1 MVDGVRIRAVAK
13 SKSRIERMTRG
24 VARVYREAA
33 RQEAEVYHFHDPELI
48 PVGVLLKARGKK
60 VVYDIHEEYPT
71 KVLAKYYIPRWLRP
85 PLAWLTKQVENLSCQ
100 YFSALVTVSPPLA
113 RRFDRLNRNTAL
125 VQNFALLEEFGS
137 LAEVPWS
144 QRACAVAYT
153 GSLAVIRGVREM
165 VQAMGLLPDRLPAT
179 LKLAGSFRPEC
190 LRDELEQ
197 LPGWRRVEDVGPM
210 EWGRMARLISCVRA
224 GLMLDYPIP
233 AHTFG
238 YSTKTF
244 EYMAVAIPVIATSEC
259 ALERE
264 VIRKF
269 DCGLLVDPLNPKAIA
284 EAIEYILTHP
294 TEAEAMG
301 RRGRRAV
308 EHYFN
313 WETEERELLQLY
325 AGLVDHIAEIQI
337 RHSA

>member
-1 MVDGVRIRAVAK
+1 
-13 SKSRIERMTRG
+13 
-24 VARVYREAA
+24 VYREAA

-48 PVGVLLKARGKK
+48 PVGVLLKIRGKK

-71 KVLAKYYIPRWLRP
+71 KVLAKYYLPRWLRS
-85 PLAWLTKQVENLSCQ
+85 PLAWLTKQVENLSCP

-113 RRFDRLNRNTAL
+113 RHFERLNRNTAL
-125 VQNFALLEEFGS
+125 VQNFALLEDFGS

-153 GSLAVIRGVREM
+153 GSLAVIRGIREM

-197 LPGWRRVEDVGPM
+197 LPGWRRVQHVGRM

-224 GLMLDYPIP
+224 GLIVNHPIP
-233 AHTFG
+233 AHMFG
-238 YSTKTF
+238 YSTKMF
-244 EYMAVAIPVIATSEC
+244 EYMAVAIPVIGTSEC
-259 ALERE
+259 PMERE
-264 VIRKF
+264 IIRKF

-284 EAIEYILTHP
+284 EAIEYVLTHP
-294 TEAEAMG
+294 AEAEAMG

-308 EHYFN
+308 EQHFN
-313 WETEERELLQLY
+313 WGTEERQLLRLY
-325 AGLVDHIAEIQI
+325 AGLADHIAKLQI